1 MRPIPIR
8 LPESMADAL
17 EAEAAD
23 RELSLAEYCRQLLRR
38 RDELDM
44 PPDGSDGD
52 AAAADA
58 IADRLDEIESRLASL
73 EAAAGGGD
81 FDANPRPSSGGDGA
95 AAVVEYVRD
104 QGPVSRSDIVEAFA
118 AEIDD
123 LGIKPESWWKRRA
136 RPTLNEAGAE
146 FVRNVGWRLSDGA
159 DGTD

>member
-38 RDELDM
+38 RDELDLNQQ
-44 PPDGSDGD
+44 SDPSD
-52 AAAADA
+52 AEMLVK
-58 IADRLDEIESRLASL
+58 RLDEIESRLASL

-146 FVRNVGWRLSDGA
+146 FVRNVGWRLSD
-159 DGTD
+159 DGDGPD

>member
-38 RDELDM
+38 RDELDLNQQ
-44 PPDGSDGD
+44 SDPSD
-52 AAAADA
+52 AEMLVK
-58 IADRLDEIESRLASL
+58 RLDEIESRLASL

-104 QGPVSRSDIVEAFA
+104 QGPVSRSDIVEAFT
-118 AEIDD
+118 AEIDE

>member
-38 RDELDM
+38 RDELDLNQQ
-44 PPDGSDGD
+44 SDPSD
-52 AAAADA
+52 AEMLVK
-58 IADRLDEIESRLASL
+58 RLDEIESRLASL

-146 FVRNVGWRLSDGA
+146 FVRNVG
-159 DGTD
+159 

>member
-38 RDELDM
+38 RDELDLNQQ
-44 PPDGSDGD
+44 SDPSD
-52 AAAADA
+52 AEMLVK
-58 IADRLDEIESRLASL
+58 RLDEIESRLASL

-118 AEIDD
+118 AEIDE